1 MDNFNDDLYPLA
13 LLMDELKHDDVSN
26 RVDAMQKLDTIA
38 IALGPERTRKELLP
52 FLNDVA
58 QDDEEEV
65 FTVLASKLGDF
76 IPLIG
81 GHEYNEP
88 LISILTILASM
99 EEPLVRDRA
108 IESLNKIS
116 LDLTN
121 EEINGIFLNLIQN
134 LSQGNWFLKKIAACG
149 LYKAVIIKVDAA
161 TRQNLLKLYLK
172 LVTDDYPMVRRAS
185 ATNLPHLIDLLTEF
199 TEQSPNDANKITNED
214 WEIISKMFQHLITDD
229 QDSVKFLSVDVLIS
243 ILEFFQKSMNTVLTL
258 ISYPVH

>member
-88 LISILTILASM
+88 LIS
-99 EEPLVRDRA
+99 DR
-108 IESLNKIS
+108 K
-116 LDLTN
+116 
-121 EEINGIFLNLIQN
+121 
-134 LSQGNWFLKKIAACG
+134 
-149 LYKAVIIKVDAA
+149 
-161 TRQNLLKLYLK
+161 
-172 LVTDDYPMVRRAS
+172 
-185 ATNLPHLIDLLTEF
+185 
-199 TEQSPNDANKITNED
+199 
-214 WEIISKMFQHLITDD
+214 
-229 QDSVKFLSVDVLIS
+229 SVV
-243 ILEFFQKSMNTVLTL
+243 
-258 ISYPVH
+258 